1 MCKKIKTKQE
11 INVCGE
17 YALLFREHACHGTHF
32 KSEDN
37 FEIESLLF
45 LCGFQESVN
54 RHAYQGSASI
64 TAELA
69 YYHFFL
75 KKYIDYYC

>member
-37 FEIESLLF
+37 FEMSLFYFYVVSRNQSTGMLTKEVP
-45 LCGFQESVN
+45 L
-54 RHAYQGSASI
+54 
-64 TAELA
+64 
-69 YYHFFL
+69 
-75 KKYIDYYC
+75 